1 MAVVKYPLF
10 FEEIYMPYI
19 WGGRRLETM
28 LGKRLPASGI
38 YAESWEIS
46 TRPEGESK
54 IRNGAFAGKTLTE
67 LVAEYPHAVLGEHV
81 AQKYGALFP
90 LLVKFLDVSQ
100 PFSVQVHPDDAAAR
114 RLENERF
121 GKTEGWYVLHA
132 EEKAELIYG
141 LRSGVTR
148 EAFAAAA
155 HNDIERVLQRLPAKT
170 GDFFF
175 LRAGTVHA
183 SLGGML
189 IYEVQQN
196 SNTTYRIFDWNRVDS
211 QGKGRPLHVEKALEV
226 IDYGVHTPPPPG
238 EWQQEQQNRFRYLT
252 RNEYFIMTERT
263 IAQRHLFPPAPQSF
277 RIVTVLQGAGLLRT
291 EKFQQEIKR
300 GNSFLLPADLP
311 EAVCEGE
318 LHFIETQMV

>member
-28 LGKRLPASGI
+28 LGKKLPASGI

-46 TRPEGESK
+46 TRREGESR
-54 IRNGAFAGKTLTE
+54 IRNGAFAGKMLSE
-67 LVAEYPHAVLGEHV
+67 LVTEHPHALLGENV
-81 AQKYGALFP
+81 VKKYGTQFP

-100 PFSVQVHPDDAAAR
+100 PLSVQVHPDDAAAQ
-114 RLENERF
+114 RLESERF

-132 EEKAELIYG
+132 EENAELIYG
-141 LRSGVTR
+141 LRPGVTR
-148 EAFAAAA
+148 EQFAAAA
-155 HNDIERVLQRLPAKT
+155 RKDTEGVLQRLPAKT

-211 QGKGRPLHVEKALEV
+211 QGKSRPLHVEKALEV
-226 IDYGVHTPPPPG
+226 IDYRVHTPPPPSA
-238 EWQQEQQNRFRYLT
+238 WQQALQNQSRCLT
-252 RNEYFIMTERT
+252 ENEYFIMTERK
-263 IAQRHLFPPAPQSF
+263 IAQRQIFPCTPQSF
-277 RIVTVLQGAGLLRT
+277 RTVTVLQGAGRLLT
-291 EKFQQEIKR
+291 ENFEQKIKR
-300 GNSFLLPADLP
+300 GQSFLLPADLP

-318 LHFIETQMV
+318 LHVIETQMV